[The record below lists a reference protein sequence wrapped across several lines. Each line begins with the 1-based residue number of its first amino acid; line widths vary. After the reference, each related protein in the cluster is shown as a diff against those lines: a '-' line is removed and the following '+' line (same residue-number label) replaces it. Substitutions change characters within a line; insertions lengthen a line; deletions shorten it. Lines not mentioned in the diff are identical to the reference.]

1 MKKIT
6 AIIASLAAILC
17 VGGIGA
23 YTYMNSNTFLI
34 KKYIETC
41 SIETP
46 NSPDYCKCK
55 AYLNSEYNKEIFK
68 RLALADKT
76 ERIGLMSSLPQDK
89 KDAYNKKINRC
100 YHYLSDDDYLA
111 HLEYPFSKSEE
122 CVKEAFYKMP
132 QYQRWYMKTHNKDE
146 NDKKSVK
153 FGDFYSTLATKCLK
167 KYDSDEEYKKYLV
180 FKYFLEHNSLPE
192 DNFEKCINSLSHE
205 ELKLHKEN
213 DIKTL
218 IKLADC
224 MESSYS
230 INQIISTAAQAKIHI
245 AEEENDGMK
254 IGYYKKNHI
263 RKKMLKCMEDKI
275 SKLSQEELQK
285 FKEDVVN
292 SDILND
298 CLLEK

>member
-1 MKKIT
+1 MKKTT
-6 AIIASLAAILC
+6 AIIAFLAVILC
-17 VGGIGA
+17 IGGICA
-23 YTYMNSNTFLI
+23 YAYMNSNTFLI

-55 AYLNSEYNKEIFK
+55 AYLNSEYNNEIFK
-68 RLALADKT
+68 RLALADTT

-192 DNFEKCINSLSHE
+192 DNFEKCINRLSHE
-205 ELKLHKEN
+205 ELESYKEK
-213 DIKTL
+213 DIKVL
-218 IKLADC
+218 IKVEDCIFSEYSAD
-224 MESSYS
+224 EV
-230 INQIISTAAQAKIHI
+230 ISLTAQAQITVM
-245 AEEENDGMK
+245 EEDEKKKMS
-254 IGYYKKNHI
+254 GYRKNKI
-263 RKKMLKCMEDKI
+263 RKQLLKCMEDKI
-275 SKLSQEELQK
+275 SKLSEEELQE
-285 FKEDVVN
+285 FKNNAPDSEIVN
-292 SDILND
+292 SCIKF
-298 CLLEK
+298 E